1 VELLRNSYIMKSRN
15 TEEWGMK
22 GFLTGLG
29 LGAAIGIWLA
39 PEAGSETRKK
49 LMTRGAD
56 LAQRLGNKGEAK
68 LADDGEAQQEQ
79 TKQAA
84 PDAQMQAG
92 SNNQAGNNEE
102 TQSTQDP
109 VAEVLNSASKTK
121 LRSVPGIGDATAR
134 RIIESRPFESEAEVV
149 ESKVMPEKVLKT
161 LKDKLVD
168 VDEEVA

>member
-1 VELLRNSYIMKSRN
+1 MKA
-15 TEEWGMK
+15 
-22 GFLTGLG
+22 FLTGLG
-29 LGAAIGIWLA
+29 LGSAIGIWLA

-79 TKQAA
+79 TKEAA
-84 PDAQMQAG
+84 PNAQMQSGNNQAGINQATDQG
-92 SNNQAGNNEE
+92 SNNQE

>member
-1 VELLRNSYIMKSRN
+1 
-15 TEEWGMK
+15 MK
-22 GFLTGLG
+22 GFLTGIG
-29 LGAAIGIWLA
+29 LGAAIGLWLA

-56 LAQRLGNKGEAK
+56 LAQRLEKK
-68 LADDGEAQQEQ
+68 FDTSRADDREIPQ
-79 TKQAA
+79 KQAENTGIS
-84 PDAQMQAG
+84 AQAQE
-92 SNNQAGNNEE
+92 SSEHQE
-102 TQSTQDP
+102 TPSTQDP

-168 VDEEVA
+168 ADEEVA

>member
-1 VELLRNSYIMKSRN
+1 
-15 TEEWGMK
+15 MK

-29 LGAAIGIWLA
+29 LGAAVGIWLA

-56 LAQRLGNKGEAK
+56 LAQRLGNNGEAK

-84 PDAQMQAG
+84 PDAQMQSG
-92 SNNQAGNNEE
+92 NNQAGINQATDQATNHQE

-121 LRSVPGIGDATAR
+121 LRSVQGIGDATAR

-168 VDEEVA
+168 VDEDVA

>member
-56 LAQRLGNKGEAK
+56 LAQRLGNNGEAK

-79 TKQAA
+79 TKEAA
-84 PDAQMQAG
+84 PNAQMQAG
-92 SNNQAGNNEE
+92 NNQGSNHQE

>member
-1 VELLRNSYIMKSRN
+1 MKA
-15 TEEWGMK
+15 
-22 GFLTGLG
+22 FLTGLG
-29 LGAAIGIWLA
+29 LGSAIGIWLA

-68 LADDGEAQQEQ
+68 LADDGAAQQEQ
-79 TKQAA
+79 TKEAA
-84 PDAQMQAG
+84 PNAQMQSGNNQAGINQATDQG
-92 SNNQAGNNEE
+92 SNNQE